1 MFLEENTVSKIKIT
15 VDSTC
20 DLGDVLMERYNI
32 DYSPLYVTLGEKSLK
47 DTLEVTPDDIYK
59 FVDENKILPKTS
71 AGTIEDY
78 TKFFSKFVNEGYEVI
93 HICISSDMSCTFQN
107 ACIAAEEIGNCYV
120 IDSKNLSTGSGHLA
134 LLGAELADEG
144 KSAKEIYDI
153 LNETVPRVRASFIVS
168 VMDYLKMGGRCSA
181 IAAFGANVLKIMPC
195 IEVDDGKMHP
205 AKKYRGALSAVLKS
219 YTKDKLSDLQSI
231 DPNRIFITHSGCD
244 EKIVNEIYNQ
254 VKELNYFKNIE
265 ITRAGCVITS
275 HCGPGTLG
283 VLFIKK

>member
-1 MFLEENTVSKIKIT
+1 
-15 VDSTC
+15 
-20 DLGDVLMERYNI
+20 
-32 DYSPLYVTLGEKSLK
+32 
-47 DTLEVTPDDIYK
+47 
-59 FVDENKILPKTS
+59 
-71 AGTIEDY
+71 
-78 TKFFSKFVNEGYEVI
+78 
-93 HICISSDMSCTFQN
+93 
-107 ACIAAEEIGNCYV
+107 
-120 IDSKNLSTGSGHLA
+120 
-134 LLGAELADEG
+134 
-144 KSAKEIYDI
+144 
-153 LNETVPRVRASFIVS
+153 
-168 VMDYLKMGGRCSA
+168 MDYLKMGGRCSA

-205 AKKYRGALSAVLKS
+205 AKKYRGALSAVLKN

-244 EKIVNEIYNQ
+244 ENIVNEIYNQ